1 MAQWQYATLC
11 TCSRIT
17 EDSAPQ
23 RLASSVGEKLVA
35 CRQIL
40 TAAGECEDDICTE
53 GCFTKG
59 D

>member
-1 MAQWQYATLC
+1 MAICDALYMLTYH
-11 TCSRIT
+11 RR
-17 EDSAPQ
+17 SAPQ